1 MSYLLDT
8 NIVTAILKNNQ
19 RIEQK
24 IQELRKQKKRLYIS
38 CLTYY
43 EVKRGLLAVNAT
55 RQISIFDNFC
65 QVVTILLL
73 DDLEIIERASEIYA
87 DLKRKGRPIQDAD
100 ILIAATAIAQGLIM
114 VSDDA
119 DMLRV
124 QGLTVE
130 NWLRTEN

>member
-55 RQISIFDNFC
+55 REISIFDNFC